1 MQFIVH
7 RNTYMGFISRSIRVV
22 YMNLYQIHDQVYQIQ
37 EIETKMEQ
45 LRSSLPKLYR
55 QNIASSAVEFALIT
69 PCFLMLIFGLSIY
82 ASIYVTLN
90 GIQQL
95 AAEAARASVAGLN
108 DTERNQ
114 LAQAYISNNTGAYPF
129 LNPQKLTVA
138 AGTTGTA
145 APTYQVSLTYDMSG
159 SFIYSFTRMFPLP
172 PPQIVRSAAIQR
184 GGY

>member
-1 MQFIVH
+1 MSHLSFSL
-7 RNTYMGFISRSIRVV
+7 SRIYKQS
-22 YMNLYQIHDQVYQIQ
+22 
-37 EIETKMEQ
+37 TG
-45 LRSSLPKLYR
+45 
-55 QNIASSAVEFALIT
+55 SSAVEFALIT
-69 PCFLMLIFGLSIY
+69 PCFLLLIFGLSIY

-114 LAQAYISNNTGAYPF
+114 LAQAYISNNMGAYPF
-129 LNPQKLTVA
+129 LNTQKLTIT

-145 APTYQVSLTYDMSG
+145 APTYQVSLAYDMSG
-159 SFIYSFTRMFPLP
+159 SFIYSFTRLLPLP

>member
-1 MQFIVH
+1 MLTVRGNIF
-7 RNTYMGFISRSIRVV
+7 
-22 YMNLYQIHDQVYQIQ
+22 
-37 EIETKMEQ
+37 
-45 LRSSLPKLYR
+45 KLYK
-55 QNIASSAVEFALIT
+55 QTAASSAVEFALIM
-69 PCFLMLIFGLSIY
+69 PCFLLLIFGLAIY

-114 LAQAYISNNTGAYPF
+114 LAQAYVSNNTGAYPF
-129 LNPQKLTVA
+129 LNPQKLTLTS
-138 AGTTGTA
+138 GTTGTT
-145 APTYQVSLTYDMSG
+145 APTYQVSLSYDMSG
-159 SFIYSFTRMFPLP
+159 SFIYSLTTLLPLP

>member
-1 MQFIVH
+1 
-7 RNTYMGFISRSIRVV
+7 
-22 YMNLYQIHDQVYQIQ
+22 
-37 EIETKMEQ
+37 
-45 LRSSLPKLYR
+45 
-55 QNIASSAVEFALIT
+55 VEFALIT
-69 PCFLMLIFGLSIY
+69 PCFLLLIFGLSIY

-108 DTERNQ
+108 DTERNE
-114 LAQAYISNNTGAYPF
+114 LAQAYILNNTGAYPF
-129 LNPQKLTVA
+129 LNAQKLTVT
-138 AGTTGTA
+138 AGTTGTV

-159 SFIYSFTRMFPLP
+159 SFIYTFTRMLPLP

>member
-1 MQFIVH
+1 MLQA
-7 RNTYMGFISRSIRVV
+7 RSIAA
-22 YMNLYQIHDQVYQIQ
+22 QIY
-37 EIETKMEQ
+37 K
-45 LRSSLPKLYR
+45 
-55 QNIASSAVEFALIT
+55 QNVASSAVEFALVA
-69 PCFLMLIFGLSIY
+69 PCFLLLIFGLSIY

-129 LNPQKLTVA
+129 LNAQKLTVT
-138 AGTTGTA
+138 AGTTGTTS
-145 APTYQVSLTYDMSG
+145 PTYQVSLAYDMSG
-159 SFIYSFTRMFPLP
+159 SFIYTFTSMFPLP